1 MSWFRQHAEAYLPQ
15 RLAEV
20 CSRHGLKK
28 PVMAVGEQKAR
39 WGSCDARGTL
49 RINWRIIQA
58 PVSLVDYVLLHE
70 LTHRVHPAHDR
81 AFWAALGQ
89 KMPDYEDRRRRLREM
104 GPSLVW

>member
-1 MSWFRQHAEAYLPQ
+1 VSWFRQHAEAYLPQ

-58 PVSLVDYVLLHE
+58 PVSLVDYVL
-70 LTHRVHPAHDR
+70 PG
-81 AFWAALGQ
+81 AA
-89 KMPDYEDRRRRLREM
+89 P
-104 GPSLVW
+104 